1 MRTALKNVLQG
12 MIALGLLLLA
22 AIACGGD
29 SAPPSGTLEVTSEQS
44 PNRWVTGTVTYRERL
59 ALTPDATLEM
69 ELRDVSYADAAA
81 PLIAR
86 QVIPDPGQVPIKF
99 RVGYNKDDISDRNR
113 YSVSAR
119 IVESDGRLAF
129 TNDTAYEVITR
140 GNPNRVDMVLV
151 LVEPPPELVEQSDT
165 DDWRTWV
172 EAPVQPI
179 SAEWIP
185 SDPELLVMVKYYRS
199 TTEGCSRPGN
209 ETLELEGTDLKV
221 TVTLKQPPSTTWA
234 IPCDEDLMELESIV
248 RTEATLEPGE
258 SYRILVN
265 GQLTGTFTL
274 PEDEFPDSAITQSLV
289 ESVEV
294 VILESAAPQYQLRV
308 VAGMP
313 KGSGCSRFNGY
324 AIKRASDDK
333 VQVQVTQH
341 EVVDPMIA
349 CIADFP
355 IVETTIPLGSDF
367 EPKVEYTVVV
377 NDETTEKFTAQ

>member
-1 MRTALKNVLQG
+1 MRIALKNVVQAP
-12 MIALGLLLLA
+12 IAFGLLLLA

-29 SAPPSGTLEVTSEQS
+29 PAPPGGTLEVTSGQS
-44 PNRWVTGTVTYRERL
+44 PNSWVTGTATYRERL
-59 ALTPDATLEM
+59 ELTPGAILEV

-86 QVIPDPGQVPIKF
+86 QVIPNPGQVPIKF

-165 DDWRTWV
+165 DNWRTWV
-172 EAPVQPI
+172 EVPVQPI

-185 SDPELLVMVKYYRS
+185 SGPELLVMVKYYRS
-199 TTEGCSRPGN
+199 TTEGCSRLGN
-209 ETLELEGTDLKV
+209 ETLELDGNDLN
-221 TVTLKQPPSTTWA
+221 VTLTLMQPPPTAWA
-234 IPCDEDLMELESIV
+234 IPCDENLIELESIV

-265 GQLTGTFTL
+265 GQLTGTFAL
-274 PEDEFPDSAITQSLV
+274 PEDGFPDSVIAQSLV
-289 ESVEV
+289 ESVEG
-294 VILESAAPQYQLRV
+294 VIMESAPPQHQLRV
-308 VAGMP
+308 VSGMP

-324 AIKRASDDK
+324 AIRRVDPTNIDIE
-333 VQVQVTQH
+333 VTQH
-341 EVVDPMIA
+341 EVADSFVICTD
-349 CIADFP
+349 DFP

-367 EPKVEYTVVV
+367 EPGVEYTVIV